1 MIVPGKRDAER
12 GDNSVALRRRFDR
25 SKLRVCV
32 KNVNLCALKIGLLQK
47 EAVLSNEL
55 FKCRKKNENKV
66 FWNKSTLK
74 KKKQDTKNSPWKKKK
89 RRRRRAKEHTTD
101 CCTDQTLLV
110 IACVCVTFP
119 MYVCNDDDRCS
130 SDSHQ
135 SSADVINLAPRPAAG
150 RKSWIPRRQS
160 RVAAAE

>member
-1 MIVPGKRDAER
+1 MFIFDLTLVDRSRQAR

-32 KNVNLCALKIGLLQK
+32 ENVNLCAFEIGLLQK

-74 KKKQDTKNSPWKKKK
+74 KQ
-89 RRRRRAKEHTTD
+89 RQKEFALEEKETTRKGAHTTD
-101 CCTDQTLLV
+101 CTDQTLL
-110 IACVCVTFP
+110 
-119 MYVCNDDDRCS
+119 S
-130 SDSHQ
+130 
-135 SSADVINLAPRPAAG
+135 
-150 RKSWIPRRQS
+150 
-160 RVAAAE
+160 